1 MGPMSLRLALL
12 VLSVA
17 VASPA
22 AAAGAK
28 YRAESQ
34 EADALKAWAVIG
46 EFCSIK
52 DWHPDVA
59 ECAMG
64 ERDGK
69 PARTVTLKNGGVIV
83 DKLDAYDPRTL
94 TYVISTVESPWPI
107 QWMMAKL
114 STKPDDE
121 GGAGVKWV
129 GTFEPTAGTA
139 DVDAKAAVEAFFKR
153 GVDGIFAKLG
163 VVPKIEG

>member
-1 MGPMSLRLALL
+1 MRTLTMVALAMLT
-12 VLSVA
+12 A
-17 VASPA
+17 AGPA

-34 EADALKAWAVIG
+34 QADALKAWAVIG
-46 EFCSIK
+46 EFCDVAK
-52 DWHPDVA
+52 WHPDVA
-59 ECAMG
+59 SCTMG
-64 ERDGK
+64 EREGK
-69 PARTVTLKNGGVIV
+69 PARTVTLKDGGVIV
-83 DKLDAYDPRTL
+83 DKLDAYDPSTL

-129 GTFEPTAGTA
+129 GTFEPQAGA
-139 DVDAKAAVEAFFKR
+139 DAEAAKAAIEAFFKR
-153 GVDGIFAKLG
+153 GVDGIFTKLG
-163 VVPKIEG
+163 VEPKVEG

>member
-1 MGPMSLRLALL
+1 MKWLVVSGMLVVAMSA
-12 VLSVA
+12 
-17 VASPA
+17 PA

-34 EADALKAWAVIG
+34 SADALKAWEVIG
-46 EFCSIK
+46 DFCAIAT
-52 DWHPDVA
+52 WHPDVA
-59 ECAMG
+59 TCVMG

-69 PARTVTLKNGGVIV
+69 PARTVTLKDGGVIV
-83 DKLDAYDPRTL
+83 DKLDAYDPSTL

-129 GTFEPTAGTA
+129 GTFEPKAGTTDA
-139 DVDAKAAVEAFFKR
+139 DAKIPVEAFFKR
-153 GVDGIFAKLG
+153 GVDGIFSKLG
-163 VVPKIEG
+163 VEPKVEG